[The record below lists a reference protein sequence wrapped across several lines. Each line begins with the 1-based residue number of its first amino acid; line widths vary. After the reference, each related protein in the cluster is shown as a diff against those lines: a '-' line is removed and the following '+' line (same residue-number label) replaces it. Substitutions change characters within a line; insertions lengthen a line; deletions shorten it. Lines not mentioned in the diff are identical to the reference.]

1 MQQGTLFEIPE
12 PVLVAPKVKPLQ
24 HPYWSDN
31 KAALIERYLR
41 YFVYITKHGTY
52 IDGFAGPQ
60 APEKTKA
67 WSAKAVIESEPRRLR
82 HFYLFDLDPAQTQ
95 RLENLIREQR
105 PRDKSRGEPKRT
117 FEVRQGDFNVRI
129 HELLESRVIK
139 ETEATFCLLDQRTF
153 ECHWS
158 SVEALARY
166 KKVGNKIELFYF
178 LPIAWLDRALAA
190 VRDEEKLVRWWGRSD
205 WQVLRQMSVQ
215 ERALAFCHRLKS
227 ELGYRYTMPFPI
239 YERRYGGR
247 IMYYMIHATDHAE
260 ANILMARA
268 YNHGTD
274 GHAGEQERLAIDVPL
289 SLRPSRPL
297 WPI

>member
-1 MQQGTLFEIPE
+1 MQGTLFELPK
-12 PVLVAPKVKPLQ
+12 PVLVAPKAKPLQ

-60 APEKTKA
+60 APRKTKA

-82 HFYLFDLDPAQTQ
+82 HFYLFDLKPAQTQ
-95 RLENLIREQR
+95 RLENLINGQR

-129 HELLESRVIK
+129 HELLEARVIK

-158 SVEALARY
+158 TVEALARY

-190 VRDEEKLVRWWGRSD
+190 IRYEEKLVRWWGRSD
-205 WQVLRQMSVQ
+205 WRVLRNMSVQ
-215 ERALAFCHRLKS
+215 ERALAFCQRLKN

-239 YERRYGGR
+239 YERRFGGR

-260 ANILMARA
+260 ANVLMARA

-274 GHAGEQERLAIDVPL
+274 GYAGEQERLALDVPL
-289 SLRPSRPL
+289 SLRPNRLL